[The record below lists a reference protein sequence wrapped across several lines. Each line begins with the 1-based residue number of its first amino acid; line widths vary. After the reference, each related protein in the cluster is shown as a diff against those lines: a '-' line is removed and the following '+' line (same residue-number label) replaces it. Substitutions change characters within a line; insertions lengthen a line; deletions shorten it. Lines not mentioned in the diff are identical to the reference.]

1 MSDQDVIQLIQQL
14 DSLIKCKILML
25 KEGISTE
32 VIDQRIQLYFE
43 LLNLKLEHEQLKKRS
58 RRGY

>member
-1 MSDQDVIQLIQQL
+1 MSDQDVIELIQQL

-32 VIDQRIQLYFE
+32 VIDQRIKLYCE
-43 LLNLKLEHEQLKKRS
+43 LLNLKLEHEKLKKRE
-58 RRGY
+58 

>member
-25 KEGISTE
+25 KEGISTKT
-32 VIDQRIQLYFE
+32 IDERIQLYFE
-43 LLNLKLEHEQLKKRS
+43 LLNLKLEHEQLKKRE
-58 RRGY
+58 

>member
-1 MSDQDVIQLIQQL
+1 MSDQDVIELIQQL